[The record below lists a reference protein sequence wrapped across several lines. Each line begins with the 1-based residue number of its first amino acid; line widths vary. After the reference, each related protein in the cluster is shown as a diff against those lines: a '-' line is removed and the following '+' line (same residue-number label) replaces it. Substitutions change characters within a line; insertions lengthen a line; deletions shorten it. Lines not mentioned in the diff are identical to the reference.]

1 MTFIKSIL
9 VAVVLCINSVSALA
23 DTITNLTVGALPTSL
38 NYGNSF
44 ASATTGS
51 TFYDAYYFTIPN
63 GSANSV
69 TSSINLDSILGLSN
83 LKARLYSGNTND
95 TTFSLPSIIEN
106 CGTTVNYSPSVGI
119 TTVVLNPISLLAG
132 SYTLQVK
139 GTVAGSSGGSYS
151 GVLNI
156 ANPVPEAQSFAMLL
170 AGLGIFGFMS
180 RRRKIDY

>member
-1 MTFIKSIL
+1 MNLVKSMFLAFMLYIT
-9 VAVVLCINSVSALA
+9 SVGAFA
-23 DTITNLTVGALPTSL
+23 DTVTNLAVGSLPSSL

-44 ASATTGS
+44 ASATTGT

-69 TSSINLDSILGLSN
+69 TSSINLDSILGLSD
-83 LKARLYSGNTND
+83 LRARLYAGNTND
-95 TTFSLPSIIEN
+95 TAFALPSIIEN
-106 CGTTVNYSPSVGI
+106 WGTTVNLSPSVGI

-139 GTVAGSSGGSYS
+139 GTVSGSSGGSYA

-156 ANPVPEAQSFAMLL
+156 ANPVPEAQSYAMLL
-170 AGLGIFGFMS
+170 AGLGVIGFIS
-180 RRRKIDY
+180 RRRRIG

>member
-1 MTFIKSIL
+1 MNLVKNMFLTF
-9 VAVVLCINSVSALA
+9 VLCITSVGALA
-23 DTITNLTVGALPTSL
+23 DTITNLTVGPLPTSL
-38 NYGNSF
+38 SYGNSF
-44 ASATTGS
+44 ASATTGT

-83 LKARLYSGNTND
+83 LRTRLYAGNTND
-95 TTFSLPSIIEN
+95 TTNSVTSIIQN
-106 CGTTVNYSPSVGI
+106 WGATVNFSPSVGI

-139 GTVAGSSGGSYS
+139 GTVSGTSGGSYA

-156 ANPVPEAQSFAMLL
+156 ANPVPEAQSYAMLL
-170 AGLGIFGFMS
+170 AGLGVIGFIS
-180 RRRKIDY
+180 RRRRVG